1 MNCFSCAKVFFMKKI
16 LLLSTCLL
24 AVNLSFGQSDKNFTH
39 YMSDQISFNPAATGF
54 KGYCGTLLYRNQWM
68 GIDGAPSTFLFNAQA
83 NLEDLGMG
91 VGITFMND
99 HIGFQVENDFKVTVA
114 KHFEVVGAGYF
125 SAGLGIG
132 VINSG
137 FIPAWVTP
145 DGGLFNQ
152 GGDPDPDLPGAVSQS
167 KLDLNLG
174 LFWRGENDKY
184 YIGLSSTHLAE
195 PLLEKINFKKKRHL
209 YATGGMKI
217 DYSMWSALG
226 PKVSI
231 KPSFLVISDLTSTN
245 AELTALVD
253 FRVRPEQ
260 SVYAGL
266 GLRREAVAVLAGWS
280 MEVSNQDNEG
290 ALGGSP
296 DVLNIGLAY
305 DINTTSYNKASNGS
319 LEIWANYCIF
329 PKDKSVSRH
338 GNPFILQ

>member
-1 MNCFSCAKVFFMKKI
+1 MNCFSCTKVFFMKKI

-68 GIDGAPSTFLFNAQA
+68 GVDGAPSTFLFNAQA
-83 NLEDLGMG
+83 NLEELGMG

-99 HIGFQVENDFKVTVA
+99 HIGYQVENDFKVTFA
-114 KHFEVVGAGYF
+114 KHFSVAGAGYL
-125 SAGLGIG
+125 SAGLGLG
-132 VINSG
+132 VINGG
-137 FIPAWVTP
+137 FVPAWVGP
-145 DGGLFNQ
+145 DTGLNSV
-152 GGDPDPDLPGAVSQS
+152 GDPDLPGAEYQS
-167 KLDLNLG
+167 KLDVNFG
-174 LFWRGENDKY
+174 LFWRDENEKY

-195 PLLEKINFKKKRHL
+195 PLLEKVNFKKKRHL

-226 PKVSI
+226 PDI
-231 KPSFLVISDLTSTN
+231 TLKPSFLVISDLTTTS

-253 FRVRPEQ
+253 FRIRPEQ

-266 GLRREAVAVLAGWS
+266 GWRREAIAILAGWS
-280 MEVSNQDNEG
+280 MDVSNQNNEG
-290 ALGGSP
+290 SLGGSP

-305 DINTTSYNKASNGS
+305 DINTTSFNKASNGS

-329 PKDKSVSRH
+329 PKDKSVARH